1 MGSHDDISAL
11 DSAMDLGA
19 TASTPEHDSGRE
31 EAATDHVASGFS
43 PACDRDDA
51 RHVRRNMMQSH
62 DAIADAIAGADV
74 EGKPLPLPFVKPIPY
89 QIIPMLKIWLFYLGA
104 RVRLDPARCA
114 RGLLPRG
121 GLRRPGSHCRIGAAQ
136 RHDRALMPCHAARS
150 YVRAMIAQCTPRF
163 RILRLQNCDL
173 VVSILHYYIY
183 N

>member
-19 TASTPEHDSGRE
+19 TASTLEHDSGRE

-43 PACDRDDA
+43 PTGDRDDA
-51 RHVRRNMMQSH
+51 RHIRRNMMRSH

-74 EGKPLPLPFVKPIPY
+74 EGKPLPLPSVKPIPY

-104 RVRLDPARCA
+104 RVRLDPARRA

-136 RHDRALMPCHAARS
+136 RHGRAIMPCHVARS
-150 YVRAMIAQCTPRF
+150 YVRAMIAQCTPT
-163 RILRLQNCDL
+163 L
-173 VVSILHYYIY
+173 
-183 N
+183 